1 MERYVI
7 RGGQEG
13 YDRLTVLSKDH
24 WPNTSALLTRAGIE
38 PGMKCVDLGCG
49 GGEVSI
55 EIAKLVAPNGLAVG
69 IDMDAVKLDLGRRA
83 ASERSI
89 TNVDFRKANV
99 NDWDEPDSYDFVYSR
114 FLLQHLSRP
123 LDLLSRMWNA
133 VRVGG
138 VLVVEDGDH
147 DGWYCHPPNRGFDF
161 FVRTYNEV
169 LDHSGGDH
177 AFGRKLY
184 EGFLEVGISEPEV
197 SLVQSARTRG
207 DVKHLAWLTLDATK
221 DSIISQGIASLEEV
235 ATALDDLWRLTEDHG
250 SLIGAPRVFQVWSR
264 R

>member
-13 YDRLTVLSKDH
+13 YDRLVVLSKDH
-24 WPNTSALLTRAGIE
+24 WANTSALLARAGID
-38 PGMKCVDLGCG
+38 PGMTCVDLGCG
-49 GGEVSI
+49 GGEVTM
-55 EIAKLVAPNGLAVG
+55 EIAKLVAPKGLAVG
-69 IDMDAVKLDLGRRA
+69 IDMDAVKLDLARRA
-83 ASERSI
+83 ASERGI
-89 TNVDFRKANV
+89 TNIDFKQANV
-99 NDWDEPDSYDFVYSR
+99 NDWDEPDSCDFVYSR

-138 VLVVEDGDH
+138 VIVVEDGDH

-161 FVRTYNEV
+161 FVRTLKEA

-184 EGFLEVGISEPEV
+184 EGFLEVGIPEPEV

-207 DVKHLAWLTLDATK
+207 DVKQLAWLTLDATK

-235 ATALDDLWRLTEDHG
+235 ATALDDLWRLTEDHR
-250 SLIGAPRVFQVWSR
+250 SLIGAPRIFQVWSR

>member
-13 YDRLTVLSKDH
+13 YERLTVLSKDH
-24 WPNTSALLTRAGIE
+24 WPNTSALLARTGIE

-49 GGEVSI
+49 GGEVTI
-55 EIAKLVAPNGLAVG
+55 EIAKLVAPKGRAVG
-69 IDMDAVKLDLGRRA
+69 IDMDAVKLELGRRA
-83 ASERSI
+83 AAERGI
-89 TNVDFRKANV
+89 TNVDFKQANV

-114 FLLQHLSRP
+114 FLLQHLRRP
-123 LDLLSRMWNA
+123 LDLLSRMWSA

-138 VLVVEDGDH
+138 AIVVEDGDH

-161 FVRTYNEV
+161 FVRTYNEA

-184 EGFLEVGISEPEV
+184 EGFLEVGIPEPEV

-207 DVKHLAWLTLDATK
+207 DVKQLAWLTLDATK
-221 DSIISQGIASLEEV
+221 DSIISLGIASLEEV
-235 ATALDDLWRLTEDHG
+235 ETALNDLWQLTEDHR